1 MQMKIAFFVFNILCM
16 IFLRLTLYRYF
27 LYLIGSAIVVLL
39 CIRYYCDG
47 VKKKKINE
55 YKINDF
61 RVLADALKYR
71 KNTVL

>member
-1 MQMKIAFFVFNILCM
+1 M
-16 IFLRLTLYRYF
+16 IFLRLTLYRYI

-39 CIRYYCDG
+39 CIRYNCDG
-47 VKKKKINE
+47 VKKKINE

-61 RVLADALKYR
+61 SVLADALKYR